1 MSLVSSTKTVF
12 DLFKLNIS
20 SHVQDTVLHAPEKKK
35 NKKRKLSLE
44 RSKGKNKVNVH

>member
-20 SHVQDTVLHAPEKKK
+20 SHVQDTVLHAPRKKE
-35 NKKRKLSLE
+35 KRKLSLE
-44 RSKGKNKVNVH
+44 TSKGKNKVNVH